1 VQGWQVH
8 AFSTYFL
15 VLRRINMNDGTGDD
29 NLQKNEIASEAAN
42 FCLDMCHDIVRSPSW
57 RMLSRGRSFYPN
69 LVTVEIACGLDA
81 VMQGS
86 RVAFE
91 EKREEDLKLLLRNAD
106 NAVEFLCWAQDRVPE
121 DAIVGYGGLGYG
133 GLQVMEQRL
142 DVTGHALS
150 GMSKLVC
157 NV

>member
-1 VQGWQVH
+1 MIIYKKMKLH
-8 AFSTYFL
+8 
-15 VLRRINMNDGTGDD
+15 
-29 NLQKNEIASEAAN
+29 QKLPISAWTCAMTLFVPHRGE
-42 FCLDMCHDIVRSPSW
+42 F
-57 RMLSRGRSFYPN
+57 RMFSRGRSFYPN

-81 VMQGS
+81 VRMQGS

-91 EKREEDLKLLLRNAD
+91 QKREEDLKLLLRNAD